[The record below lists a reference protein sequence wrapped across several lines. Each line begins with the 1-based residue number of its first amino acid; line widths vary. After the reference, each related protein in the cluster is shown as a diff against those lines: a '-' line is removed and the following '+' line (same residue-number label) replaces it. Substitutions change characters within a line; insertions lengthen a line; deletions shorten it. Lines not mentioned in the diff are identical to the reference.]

1 MKAKLSL
8 CGLVCLLAACSNA
21 PSGSELASS
30 MTSELQQSC
39 EYASVEDAQVTN
51 TFFPNSDNKNV
62 ATVKFTATVRVKID
76 GKLADDL
83 KKYQTASA
91 LFSEYAQEMAELNR
105 THKEQMDAIEKVRQ
119 AAQDEYMAQKDERGY
134 LIGDGQKHSEDMR
147 ELYRQKDVLAKESAA
162 LANGI
167 FDKYQER
174 AENLLYATS
183 SGKVRLYAEPSKP
196 EIPLACF
203 GYRDPRNA
211 LGILYK
217 SVIEG
222 KGSTDDYYAGVE
234 TSIEGE
240 RKMIKTDNGWMVG
253 GNL

>member
-1 MKAKLSL
+1 MKTKLSL

-39 EYASVEDAQVTN
+39 EYASVENAQVTN

-62 ATVKFTATVRVKID
+62 AMVKFTATVKVKID

-91 LFSEYAQEMAELNR
+91 LFAEYAQEMAELNR
-105 THKEQMDAIEKVRQ
+105 IHKEQMDAIEKVRQ
-119 AAQDEYMAQKDERGY
+119 AAHDDFMAQQNARGFIAAER
-134 LIGDGQKHSEDMR
+134 DKHSEDMR
-147 ELYRQKDVLAKESAA
+147 ELYAQKDALSKEGAAK
-162 LANGI
+162 ANGI
-167 FDKYQER
+167 FDKYQKR
-174 AENLLYATS
+174 AENLLYPTS
-183 SGKVRLYAEPSKP
+183 SGKVRLYSEPSKP

-203 GYRDPRNA
+203 GYRSPRNP

-222 KGSTDDYYAGVE
+222 KGSAGDYYAGVE

-253 GNL
+253 ANL